1 MSTFEFGK
9 NQTHGSPTIAPSQPG
24 GAYRPRPD
32 QLLAVMKKQRCT
44 LAEAREICQS
54 NHAEWR
60 DRIRKWRWVMD
71 AYGTYVR
78 VEDTR

>member
-1 MSTFEFGK
+1 MSTFALGQ
-9 NQTHGSPTIAPSQPG
+9 NHGSPTIAPSQPG
-24 GAYRPRPD
+24 GAYVPRSD
-32 QLLAVMKKQRCT
+32 QLHAVMKKHRCT
-44 LAEAREICQS
+44 LAEAHVICAQ
-54 NHAEWR
+54 NHAQWR